1 MDGKYFVLSARLLFM
16 NKRERIGT
24 HVKEEKNC
32 VRFCGSETDILHRA
46 RNKLLWT
53 SIFWTSLL
61 ALQRIMHMLWLF
73 ARRLLYMYLY
83 CTAQP
88 PLMAAGKC
96 RHATWVDF
104 FPSPPVTVGKASRR
118 RWGEEDFF
126 LVATYVRSDDAS
138 VFNKSND
145 VGGKKG
151 LNLVSANGISV
162 GKPKRSKEIKARKPC
177 YITPE
182 RSVRSP
188 SSPPLFQWE
197 IPQQK
202 SHLKMGIQE
211 PESSGR
217 CVQHR
222 NWRPVGE
229 GGKKPW
235 KKRHCARE

>member
-1 MDGKYFVLSARLLFM
+1 M
-16 NKRERIGT
+16 
-24 HVKEEKNC
+24 KEEKNC

-73 ARRLLYMYLY
+73 ARQSWLLCMYLY

-96 RHATWVDF
+96 RHATLIAF
-104 FPSPPVTVGKASRR
+104 SFPSRHSREGIATSVAGGR
-118 RWGEEDFF
+118 LF

-151 LNLVSANGISV
+151 LNLVPANGISV

-177 YITPE
+177 YMSPE

-188 SSPPLFQWE
+188 SSPFVFQYE

-202 SHLKMGIQE
+202 KPFEDGN
-211 PESSGR
+211 SGT
-217 CVQHR
+217 
-222 NWRPVGE
+222 
-229 GGKKPW
+229 
-235 KKRHCARE
+235 